1 MPKLNFKL
9 FLPLA
14 FLLFAP
20 FFVHADCTQNTDLDV
35 VVRDP
40 SGAFIGN
47 ASVQIYKQ
55 ELDADGNPKPTTRFA
70 SANTD
75 SNLGV
80 AHLSWHNATTP
91 DNYVLKVQ
99 TINKDGAAF
108 WFYNLN
114 YDCGTSYNLAETLSG
129 LTLVLHDENGSLLTN
144 TNFNIYSQLYD
155 SGNHPLAQKKEQ
167 LASLSSGLAGQAKV
181 YLPQGSVRSLDNTIS
196 DDYDLEISRNNFKFN
211 LYNIHVTDG
220 QMTTV
225 NYYLSALSVRLQDIT
240 GALFPSGTN
249 VEVFQQEV
257 DANNNPLV
265 GVKTGQFTLGS
276 QGTGQM
282 EIPAD
287 LYALGV
293 KGQNNQ
299 YQYFWNIDVL
309 DGRLNEYDLTS
320 SQNWTPTGNSC
331 PNNSRLTISLR
342 SYSGNLAVGLKYAL
356 YEQGTDA
363 NGLPNA
369 GKSVT
374 NGTIDSS
381 GQAIVNFSPDPR
393 KIYALKVWDRRAD
406 AGEFWFFN
414 AVRFVC
420 GYDRAITEYVPA
432 LKIILRDEAGNLKK
446 NYNFSFYAQEY
457 DADGN
462 PFFQSSDL
470 IASLQSGSS
479 GVVTVYVATYN
490 PYRSGQTGFYA
501 LSAKDASG
509 NTVNAYNIK
518 ISADADSTFNYTF
531 NGLSGQLSD
540 ALKKPLTNKEVSLYE
555 QVSGDGG
562 YSLGRQLAK
571 VNTDNSGRFHF
582 EYSGGIYALT
592 VTDDFNQANIF
603 WNARVSGTAQ
613 STQKLITNLTR
624 FSLADTEGG
633 LLPNNASLNLYRLT
647 SSDNRVYYRD
657 KQIGSIALG
666 AGRTAAKSLAAG
678 PYLVTYNGVNNREFG
693 VAFYAR
699 NGIVQE
705 IKVVV
710 NTKYLTANTQSF
722 TLSSAGAYASPT
734 VTTPTSTTMPAPTLS
749 NRLAGRIL
757 LQVQDK
763 GQAWYINPLDKKRY
777 YLGRP
782 TDAFNLMRRFG
793 LGISN
798 ADFVQLQ
805 KTANRSLVGRIL
817 IKTEDSGRAY
827 YYDPINL
834 QLYYLGRPTDA
845 YNVIRSR
852 GLGITN
858 NDLTQIKIGL

>member
-1 MPKLNFKL
+1 MSKLKFKL
-9 FLPLA
+9 FLPA
-14 FLLFAP
+14 ALLFFAP
-20 FFVHADCTQNTDLDV
+20 FFVQADCTQNTDLAV

-40 SGAFIGN
+40 AGSFIAN
-47 ASVQIYKQ
+47 ATVQIYKQ
-55 ELDADGNPKPTTRFA
+55 ELDANGQPKPTTRFA
-70 SANTD
+70 SATTD
-75 SNLGV
+75 ANLGV
-80 AHLSWHNATTP
+80 AHLSWHNSEP
-91 DNYVLKVQ
+91 YDNYALKVQ

-114 YDCGTSYNLAETLSG
+114 YNCGASYNLTETLSG

-144 TNFNIYSQLYD
+144 TGFNIYSQLYD
-155 SGNHPLAQKKEQ
+155 SANHPLAQKKEQ
-167 LASLSSGLAGQAKV
+167 LVSANSGSSGQTKI

-220 QMTTV
+220 QMTSV

-265 GVKTGQFTLGS
+265 GVKTGQFTLGA

-287 LYALGV
+287 LYVLGV

-320 SQNWTPTGNSC
+320 SQNWIPTGNGC

-342 SYSGNLAVGLKYAL
+342 SYSGNLGIGLKYAL

-363 NGLPNA
+363 NGLPSA

-374 NGTIDSS
+374 SGTIDSS
-381 GQAIVNFSPDPR
+381 GQAIVNFAPDPR

-406 AGEFWFFN
+406 AGEFWFYN

-446 NYNFSFYAQEY
+446 NYNFSLYAQEY
-457 DADGN
+457 DADNN

-470 IASLQSGSS
+470 IATLQSGSA
-479 GVVTVYVATYN
+479 GMVTVYVAPYN

-501 LSAKDASG
+501 LSAKDGSG
-509 NTVNAYNIK
+509 NTVTAYNIK

-531 NGLSGQLSD
+531 NGLSGQLTD
-540 ALKKPLTNKEVSLYE
+540 ASKKPLTNKEVQLYE
-555 QVSGDGG
+555 QISGEGG

-582 EYSGGIYALT
+582 EYSGGIYALS

-603 WNARVSGTAQ
+603 WNAQVSGTAQ
-613 STQKLITNLTR
+613 NAQKLVTNLTR
-624 FSLADTEGG
+624 FSLSDTEGG
-633 LLPNNASLNLYRLT
+633 ILPNNASLNLYSLT
-647 SSDNRVYYRD
+647 SSDGKTYYRD

-666 AGRTAAKSLAAG
+666 AGRSAIKALAAG
-678 PYLVTYNGVNNREFG
+678 PYLVTYNGTNNREFG
-693 VAFYAR
+693 VAFYAK
-699 NGIVQE
+699 NGLVQE
-705 IKVVV
+705 VKVVV

-722 TLSSAGAYASPT
+722 TLSSVGVYTSPT
-734 VTTPTSTTMPAPTLS
+734 VTTTSTITPAPTIS

-763 GQAWYINPLDKKRY
+763 GQAWYVNPLDKKRY
-777 YLGRP
+777 YMGRP
-782 TDAFNLMRRFG
+782 ADAFNLMRRFG

-798 ADFVQLQ
+798 ANFANLQ
-805 KTANRSLVGRIL
+805 KTANRSLAGRIL

-827 YYDPINL
+827 YYDPLNL
-834 QLYYLGRPTDA
+834 QLYYLGRPDDA
-845 YNVIRSR
+845 YNIIRSR

-858 NDLTQIKIGL
+858 TDIAQIKIGL